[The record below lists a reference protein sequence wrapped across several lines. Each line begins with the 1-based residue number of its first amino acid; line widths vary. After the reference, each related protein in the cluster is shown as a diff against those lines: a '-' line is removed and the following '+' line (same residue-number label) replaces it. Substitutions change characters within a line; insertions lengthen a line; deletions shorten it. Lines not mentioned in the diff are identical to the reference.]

1 MRTRVVRVGIP
12 ATLLLLSITA
22 CGTDEEVLVSTTVAT
37 AATTETTTPV
47 TTPSTAPSTAP
58 TTAPTTASSGPAAT
72 DAPAATTA
80 PDDGTV
86 RIDVTVGTDSGADRI
101 EQVPLGSTVVLT
113 ITDPVAT
120 QEYHVHGF
128 DLGDDRE
135 FEPGQVATFT
145 FTADTAGEFEV
156 ESHITDALLVV
167 LQVS

>member
-1 MRTRVVRVGIP
+1 MRTRIVRVGIP
-12 ATLLLLSITA
+12 ASLLLLLSLAA
-22 CGTDEEVLVSTTVAT
+22 CGTDEEVLVSTSAPAATTAAT
-37 AATTETTTPV
+37 AATTAPAPATTV
-47 TTPSTAPSTAP
+47 D
-58 TTAPTTASSGPAAT
+58 SGPAAT

-113 ITDPVAT
+113 ITDPAAA

-128 DLGDDRE
+128 DLGDDQE
-135 FEPGQVATFT
+135 FEPGQTATFT
-145 FTADTAGEFEV
+145 FTADTAGEFEI
-156 ESHITDALLVV
+156 ESHVTDALLVV

>member
-12 ATLLLLSITA
+12 ATLLLLLSITA

-37 AATTETTTPV
+37 AATTETTAPT
-47 TTPSTAPSTAP
+47 TAPPTAP
-58 TTAPTTASSGPAAT
+58 ATAPTTASSGPAAT

-128 DLGDDRE
+128 DLGDDQE

>member
-1 MRTRVVRVGIP
+1 MRTRVVLLGIP
-12 ATLLLLSITA
+12 ASLLLLSITA
-22 CGTDEEVLVSTTVAT
+22 CGTDEEALVSTSAP
-37 AATTETTTPV
+37 AATT
-47 TTPSTAPSTAP
+47 A
-58 TTAPTTASSGPAAT
+58 TTAPAPATTADSGPAAT
-72 DAPAATTA
+72 DAPASTTA

-113 ITDPVAT
+113 ITDPVAA

-128 DLGDDRE
+128 DLGDGQE
-135 FEPGQVATFT
+135 FEPGQTATFT

-156 ESHITDALLVV
+156 ESHVTEAVLVV

>member
-12 ATLLLLSITA
+12 ATLLLLLSITA
-22 CGTDEEVLVSTTVAT
+22 CGTDEAVSVSTTVAT
-37 AATTETTTPV
+37 AATTETTTPAAA
-47 TTPSTAPSTAP
+47 PATAPA
-58 TTAPTTASSGPAAT
+58 TAPTTASSGPAAT

>member
-1 MRTRVVRVGIP
+1 MRTRIVRFGIP
-12 ATLLLLSITA
+12 ASLLLLSITA
-22 CGTDEEVLVSTTVAT
+22 CGTDEEVLVSTSAPAAT
-37 AATTETTTPV
+37 AATT
-47 TTPSTAPSTAP
+47 APAP
-58 TTAPTTASSGPAAT
+58 APATTADSGPAAT
-72 DAPAATTA
+72 DAPASTTA

-113 ITDPVAT
+113 ITDPVAA

-128 DLGDDRE
+128 DLGDGQE
-135 FEPGQVATFT
+135 FEPGQTATFT

-156 ESHITDALLVV
+156 ESHVTEAVLVV